1 MNFSHKLKLSQH
13 CKVLD
18 IWVRGGGGGTAGF
31 NFILFEFQKERI
43 QTENESC

>member
-18 IWVRGGGGGTAGF
+18 IWVRGGGGTAGF